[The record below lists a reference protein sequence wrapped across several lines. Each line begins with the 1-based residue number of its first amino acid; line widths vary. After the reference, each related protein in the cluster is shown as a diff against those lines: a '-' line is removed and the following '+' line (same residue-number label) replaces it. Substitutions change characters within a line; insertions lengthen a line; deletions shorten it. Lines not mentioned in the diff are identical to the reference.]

1 MYLYDNVSTNGNS
14 TIMTI
19 DSIISSNTARIDR
32 YTMYMNNMLKDYVDL
47 QNNPY
52 YLNLE
57 KLKLLL

>member
-1 MYLYDNVSTNGNS
+1 MYLYDNVSTNGDY
-14 TIMTI
+14 TTMTI